1 MDGEILHFLDGLPM
15 DEPLGWQD
23 FQEELDRD
31 LRERIISVKYASEL
45 TFTGKAYAYL
55 RDAYAAGGYC
65 KAIQYEAKQRC
76 GGVLATCAKGD
87 VILAD
92 AEWNLTRC
100 EVRVS
105 VVDNGIGA
113 RIINN
118 KDIPVSPTAEA
129 SKNDITIAPVPT
141 VTLSIHDPQGDGT
154 DMLPDTRRVW
164 DWYEAIKHAVKYI
177 TDDTVAVTSS
187 WYEALDDAQKWAL
200 VEGFELREHTG
211 ANNRTVWTF
220 KQLFDEMAGRFNLW
234 MWSSKAADGTP
245 LLRIEPESYFYGAAG
260 SMLQLDIQ
268 DLTRTIDQDRL
279 YARVVV
285 GCDTYI
291 RQFTN
296 TPLALPYV
304 IMKTHGKE
312 EYHFKGICNTSE
324 TLELSF
330 DFISD
335 SNAIEDV
342 VLNGNDEYDEDI
354 FLLQYY
360 DGPLT
365 PGPETSRW
373 MFSPDGVLTV
383 WPFNEQGL
391 NAAILERYYLPSP
404 VGANFG
410 PQSPF
415 LETLAANTATDT
427 LTVTNDQTSPA
438 TLFAS
443 DYTASVAEYAFF
455 EVNVPWRV
463 VLNIPQLSLTGIPL
477 FHGGGIRLRAQR
489 YNASNVLEQ
498 ELIFDDGTIRVA
510 PGIVNYSF
518 SFGFSL
524 NPGDYVRI
532 QYQFLVR
539 PLLYIGPSGVTP
551 GTRAISFDIPAGATF
566 QKTFSDGGGFA
577 DGLGTAPM
585 VKYTFERHLS
595 LTEWLSLTSDVTEAL
610 TISHTPQPLAV
621 GWVSNA
627 KRNCS
632 TGACEW
638 EVTSF
643 DA

>member
-31 LRERIISVKYASEL
+31 IRERIISVKYASEL
-45 TFTGKAYAYL
+45 TFTGKAYEYL
-55 RDAYAAGGYC
+55 RIQYALGGFC
-65 KAIQYEAKQRC
+65 NAIQYEAKQRC

-105 VVDNGIGA
+105 VVDNGIGF

-129 SKNDITIAPVPT
+129 SKNDIVIAPVPT
-141 VTLSIHDPQGDGT
+141 VILSIHDPQGDGT
-154 DMLPDTRRVW
+154 DLLPDTRRVW

-187 WYEALDDAQKWAL
+187 WYEALEDAQKWAL

-260 SMLQLDIQ
+260 SMFQLDIQ

-279 YARVVV
+279 YARVVI

-291 RQFTN
+291 RQFTD

-304 IMKTHGKE
+304 PLKTHGKE

-342 VLNGNDEYDEDI
+342 VLNNNDEYDEDI

-360 DGPLT
+360 DGDLT

-391 NAAILERYYLPSP
+391 NAAILERYYLPSA

-410 PQSPF
+410 PQTPYVQ
-415 LETLAANTATDT
+415 
-427 LTVTNDQTSPA
+427 TVSPA
-438 TLFAS
+438 TAQATLNALSDETTAATLFTP
-443 DYTASVAEYAFF
+443 DYVAPAAEYAFF
-455 EVNVPWRV
+455 QVNVPWRV
-463 VLNIPQLSLTGIPL
+463 VSNIPQLIAGLPL
-477 FHGGGIRLRAQR
+477 YLAGGLRIRVQR
-489 YNASNVLEQ
+489 YNALNVLEQ
-498 ELIFDDGTIRVA
+498 ELIFDDGTARVA

-532 QYQFLVR
+532 QYQHITRSTFNN
-539 PLLYIGPSGVTP
+539 GPTGVTP
-551 GTRAISFDIPAGATF
+551 SGFAITFEIPAGASIE
-566 QKTFSDGGGFA
+566 KTFSDGGGFA
-577 DGLGTAPM
+577 DGLGAAPM
-585 VKYTFERHLS
+585 VSYKFERHLS
-595 LTEWLSLTSDVTEAL
+595 LQEWLSLTADVTEAL

-621 GWVSNA
+621 GWVKNA